1 MLIEDVKK
9 KPVPHDFYINAPLP
23 VGNPYVTNQFDSQQ
37 AASKANSPIVHVGSD
52 TCARLLTRFWYWL
65 VYRLS
70 DHMTDC
76 VYDWCFGKYND

>member
-1 MLIEDVKK
+1 MTFTLMHHFLSATLMSPISLTHS
-9 KPVPHDFYINAPLP
+9 PN
-23 VGNPYVTNQFDSQQ
+23 
-37 AASKANSPIVHVGSD
+37 ANSPIVHVGSD